1 MNNSEQNAELLPS
14 ASIAQSNMLGEERS
28 ENTTITDEQI
38 EDFIVEHLMKKN
50 PVKFIQYCLVV
61 IGRDIFHTNAKDFR
75 FSQESDLE
83 EGRRFKITVKGTIKE
98 VTKK

>member
-1 MNNSEQNAELLPS
+1 M
-14 ASIAQSNMLGEERS
+14 S
-28 ENTTITDEQI
+28 ENAQITDEQI
-38 EDFIVEHLMKKN
+38 DAYIVEIMKSN

-61 IGRDIFHTNAKDFR
+61 IGRDIHQSNASDFK

-83 EGRRFKITVKGTIKE
+83 KGRRFKITVKGTIKE

>member
-38 EDFIVEHLMKKN
+38 EDFVVKLMKEN
-50 PVKFIQYCLVV
+50 PVKFVQYALVV
-61 IGRDIFHTNAKDFR
+61 IGRDIFQSNATDFK

-83 EGRRFKITVKGTIKE
+83 KGRRFKITVKGTIKE